1 MKPVAGGWTSHK
13 IRGDGDY
20 EAQKRA
26 AMAQSGANQYVQGVQ
41 EVFSEGAGTPIQK
54 TREESKYGN
63 VNLMPNEVL
72 QGSKSNFQQKDVPG
86 NQPLDDIP
94 NQTGSA
100 ELDTSSTAVPQE
112 DPKEMEMDALEQ
124 KRFAA
129 GQTGQFDSSDLDRRL
144 RMMANAGQGFPGLND
159 RSRGA

>member
-1 MKPVAGGWTSHK
+1 MLEGGPPIKSKATEITKLANALQAQGEQTRTSVT
-13 IRGDGDY
+13 
-20 EAQKRA
+20 
-26 AMAQSGANQYVQGVQ
+26 S
-41 EVFSEGAGTPIQK
+41 EVMEEGAGTAIAN
-54 TREESKYGN
+54 TRNKYGN

-72 QGSKSNFQQKDVPG
+72 QGRTSNFAQKDIPG

-112 DPKEMEMDALEQ
+112 DPKEMETDALE
-124 KRFAA
+124 
-129 GQTGQFDSSDLDRRL
+129 RRL
-144 RMMANAGQGFPGLND
+144 AMYAKAGQGFQGMND

>member
-1 MKPVAGGWTSHK
+1 MNPVAGGFTPHK

-26 AMAQSGANQYVQGVQ
+26 AMAQSGSNSYIQGVQ
-41 EVFSEGAGTPIQK
+41 SVFEDGAGKAMQK
-54 TREESKYGN
+54 HPTYGN
-63 VNLMPNEVL
+63 VNQTTNDLM
-72 QGSKSNFQQKDVPG
+72 QGRTSNFAQKDMPG

-100 ELDTSSTAVPQE
+100 ELDTSSTMVPQE
-112 DPKEMEMDALEQ
+112 DPQEMETDA
-124 KRFAA
+124 
-129 GQTGQFDSSDLDRRL
+129 LDRRL
-144 RMMANAGQGFPGLND
+144 QMMSKAGQGLPGLND

>member
-13 IRGDGDY
+13 IKGDGDY
-20 EAQKRA
+20 ESKKRA
-26 AMAQSGANQYVQGVQ
+26 AISQSGSNSYIQGVQ
-41 EVFSEGAGTPIQK
+41 SVMEDGAGTAIQN
-54 TREESKYGN
+54 TRNKYGN

-72 QGSKSNFQQKDVPG
+72 QGRTSNFAQKDIPG
-86 NQPLDDIP
+86 NQPLDDVP

-112 DPKEMEMDALEQ
+112 DPQEMETDAL
-124 KRFAA
+124 
-129 GQTGQFDSSDLDRRL
+129 SRRL
-144 RMMANAGQGFPGLND
+144 EMMAKAGQGFPGLND

>member
-1 MKPVAGGWTSHK
+1 MNPVAGGWTSHK
-13 IRGDGDY
+13 SNRDRDPEYGAKLASAF
-20 EAQKRA
+20 E
-26 AMAQSGANQYVQGVQ
+26 QSKGNPFVQGVQ
-41 EVFSEGAGTPIQK
+41 SVMEDGAGTAIQN
-54 TREESKYGN
+54 TRNKYGN

-72 QGSKSNFQQKDVPG
+72 QGRTSNFAQKDIPG

-112 DPKEMEMDALEQ
+112 DPQEMETDALE
-124 KRFAA
+124 
-129 GQTGQFDSSDLDRRL
+129 RRL
-144 RMMANAGQGFPGLND
+144 AMMAKGGQGFPGLNP